1 MKRIIFSILILCFG
15 VSLSLFLYVYLQ
27 PDKTAIYAANIKNS
41 EEMMLSSVNVD
52 NTDYIY
58 NEITAQI
65 ESGINHFYFYSSND
79 RTCQYLD
86 LNIIKP
92 LARSINE
99 ESFYTIADIDL
110 VNIIGK
116 EYAFRDIESDFQFSS
131 FPVYLTI
138 NLNEDGSLEVSNQLQ
153 YDETKPFSQTD
164 IKNWMLDNDCWIGP
178 VEEVA
183 TPIAE
188 VED

>member
-1 MKRIIFSILILCFG
+1 MLCFG
-15 VSLSLFLYVYLQ
+15 VSLSLFLYVFLE
-27 PDKTAIYAANIKNS
+27 PDNTAIYSADIKNS

-58 NEITAQI
+58 NEIVEKI

-79 RTCQYLD
+79 RTSQYLE
-86 LNIIKP
+86 LNIINP

-99 ESFYTIADIDL
+99 EQFDNIAKIDL
-110 VNIIGK
+110 INIIGN
-116 EYAFRDIESDFQFSS
+116 EYAIRDLEAYFGFSNY
-131 FPVYLTI
+131 PVYLTI
-138 NLNEDGSLEVSNQLQ
+138 EINEDGSFLIDNQLE

-164 IKNWMLDNDCWIGP
+164 IKNWMLDNDCWLGP

-183 TPIAE
+183 TPIAQ